1 MLRPGWCVLTA
12 GTLLCSTA
20 ALLDCGA
27 KGLRWGTVCAVVS
40 IDISSAR
47 LVPGAGEGGWL
58 CRLPSA
64 VVWAPGHGDE
74 AEELVRTCL
83 SAGSAA
89 ELLGRVGSHL
99 ADPQGAAWPPFAI
112 VAARGADV
120 VAVVHGPVALQVRHG
135 SGDERLFGG
144 EEVGSWLNRVLR
156 NVSVVSAGT
165 PGVRDALSDMRQ
177 GVVRASGFALLPVG
191 ARGAE
196 AVLPA
201 AAAPA
206 ASSLSPSPAP
216 ARQGSPGASSVVPQ
230 HRFVDDDLAAGF
242 GAAGFGAADF
252 SDDEFA
258 AESPTVVEQPAVV
271 GDATLAETVGRGG
284 LGRLTWDNGEVD
296 DLDGPAL
303 VGRDVSTDE
312 AVLAG
317 RMAGLV
323 PGGQNDSMSR
333 VHAEISLRGAEVV
346 VVDRGSTNGTF
357 IWDEAAKAWQR
368 LAAGQAHAVTP
379 GTVLAFGE
387 RTATFEGHAA
397 PVG

>member
-1 MLRPGWCVLTA
+1 M
-12 GTLLCSTA
+12 
-20 ALLDCGA
+20 
-27 KGLRWGTVCAVVS
+27 
-40 IDISSAR
+40 
-47 LVPGAGEGGWL
+47 
-58 CRLPSA
+58 
-64 VVWAPGHGDE
+64 VWAPGHGDE

-83 SAGSAA
+83 SAGSAP

-99 ADPQGAAWPPFAI
+99 ADPRGAAWPPFAI

-120 VAVVHGPVALQVRHG
+120 VAVVHGPVELQVRHG
-135 SGDERLFGG
+135 SGEERLFGG

-156 NVSVVSAGT
+156 NVSAVRAGA
-165 PGVRDALSDMRQ
+165 PAAPDALSDLHQ

-191 ARGAE
+191 ARGSDA
-196 AVLPA
+196 P
-201 AAAPA
+201 APA
-206 ASSLSPSPAP
+206 AVAP
-216 ARQGSPGASSVVPQ
+216 AAVARSQSSAPAQQAGPVASAAASHQ
-230 HRFVDDDLAAGF
+230 RFVDDDFGPGF
-242 GAAGFGAADF
+242 SAADF

-258 AESPTVVEQPAVV
+258 AESPTVVEQPAVG
-271 GDATLAETVGRGG
+271 GDATLAETVGRRG

-296 DLDGPAL
+296 ELDGPAL

-387 RTATFEGHAA
+387 RTATFEGRTA